1 MWFCMGVPPLSGKK
15 YRRSSKMCFSLQ
27 NFGATVMEKQ
37 FPILVL
43 MEFSPDYSLI
53 SQKVVWEIHIGEP
66 PNTRCPKL
74 FGGSSIYLQEGYA
87 NIRSTIKTYSVM

>member
-1 MWFCMGVPPLSGKK
+1 
-15 YRRSSKMCFSLQ
+15 
-27 NFGATVMEKQ
+27 
-37 FPILVL
+37 